1 MTDESSGLFVVLE
14 GGDGSG
20 KSTQVARLADRVREE
35 GRDVVTTFEPGSTA
49 LGAQIRRLLLDGGAV
64 DARTEALLMAAD
76 RAAHVEQVV
85 RPAIERG
92 AVVVSDRFT
101 PSSIAY
107 QGLGRGL
114 GAEWIE
120 ELSAWATR
128 GLDPDLVVVLDVDAQ
143 TVAIRL
149 GKPTDRMEREPDD
162 FHARVRKAYR
172 DLAAPRGWQVV
183 DGSGSPDAVAAA
195 VWEAVRPLVR

>member
-1 MTDESSGLFVVLE
+1 MTEETRGWFIVLE
-14 GGDGSG
+14 GGEGSG
-20 KSTQVARLADRVREE
+20 KSTQVARLADRMREA
-35 GRDVVTTFEPGSTA
+35 GRDVVTTFEPGATA

-85 RPAIERG
+85 RPALQRG

-120 ELSAWATR
+120 EVSAWATH
-128 GLDPDLVVVLDVDAQ
+128 GLEPDLVVVLDVDVQ
-143 TVAIRL
+143 TAGIRL
-149 GKPTDRMEREPDD
+149 GKPTDRMERESDD
-162 FHARVRKAYR
+162 FHARVREAYR
-172 DLAAPRGWQVV
+172 DLAAAYGWRVV
-183 DGSGSPDAVAAA
+183 DGSGSPDAVEAA
-195 VWEAVRPLVR
+195 VWDLVGPLVS

>member
-1 MTDESSGLFVVLE
+1 MTDEPAGLFIVIE
-14 GGDGSG
+14 GGEGSG
-20 KSTQVARLADRVREE
+20 KSTQVARLAHQVREA
-35 GRDVVTTFEPGSTA
+35 GRNVVTTFEPGATA
-49 LGAQIRRLLLDGGAV
+49 LGAQIRRLLLEGGAV
-64 DARTEALLMAAD
+64 DSRTEALLMAAD

-85 RPAIERG
+85 RPALERG

-107 QGLGRGL
+107 QALGRGL

-120 ELSAWATR
+120 ELSAWATH

-143 TVAIRL
+143 TATTRL
-149 GKPTDRMEREPDD
+149 GKPTDRMERESDD
-162 FHARVRKAYR
+162 FHARVRDAYR
-172 DLAAPRGWQVV
+172 DLAAAYGWRVV

-195 VWEAVRPLVR
+195 VWGVVRVLFS